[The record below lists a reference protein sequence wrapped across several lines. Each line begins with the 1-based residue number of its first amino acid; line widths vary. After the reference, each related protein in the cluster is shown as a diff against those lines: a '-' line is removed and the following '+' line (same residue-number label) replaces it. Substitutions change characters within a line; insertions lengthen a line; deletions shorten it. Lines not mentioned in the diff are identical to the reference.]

1 VDDSVVLLPA
11 FAGDKGVDQLAGWI
25 TATMPQFAQ
34 TKVKLGLLF
43 RASRDG
49 WNVADFHQCCDGK
62 GPTVVV
68 VRSESGHVFGGAT
81 DSSWNSVGGYTQA
94 AAFLFGLHTQ
104 GNGSQPVK
112 LALKPGKEGK
122 AMYNTTSYG
131 PIFGNGHDLILYND
145 ANANTNSYQCGN
157 NSYEDAGLGK
167 HFFTGSQNFQVAEY
181 EVFAIAHV

>member
-1 VDDSVVLLPA
+1 
-11 FAGDKGVDQLAGWI
+11 
-25 TATMPQFAQ
+25 MPQFAQ
-34 TKVKLGLLF
+34 TKVKLELLF

-49 WNVADFHQCCDGK
+49 WKGADFHRCCDGK

-81 DSSWNSVGGYTQA
+81 DGSWTSAGGWAQA

-112 LALKPGKEGK
+112 LALKAGKEGT
-122 AMYNTTSYG
+122 AMYANLGYG
-131 PIFGNGHDLILYND
+131 PLFGGGHDLRVVND
-145 ANANTNSYQCGN
+145 ANTNS
-157 NSYEDAGLGK
+157 NSCQNGKDTYDDAGLGV
-167 HFFTGSQNFQVAEY
+167 HFFTGSRNFQVAEY